1 MSRDLIFHPTCSSK
15 YITTRKN
22 IQHFYMPKHPIK
34 YYYHPLAVLLLVLLL
49 LTIIT
54 ILIIIII
61 IIIQAN
67 LHVPK
72 CGDLVVAHGGGRLQ
86 ESNRSGSLLRRSP
99 DTSPLW

>member
-1 MSRDLIFHPTCSSK
+1 MSRDLIHPTSSSK

-34 YYYHPLAVLLLVLLL
+34 YYYHPLAVLLILLLLLL

-54 ILIIIII
+54 ILLIITTIIKII
-61 IIIQAN
+61 IIIQSN

-72 CGDLVVAHGGGRLQ
+72 
-86 ESNRSGSLLRRSP
+86 
-99 DTSPLW
+99 